1 MNKTFITAN
10 RYFIAL
16 EDKIRSMFNICQPE
30 DKVISDSVK
39 YWNNDYSEKFTLS
52 QDAHWRGK
60 GIFEDEERWLKIG
73 EENLDLIS
81 RYSGP
86 LNLHFPVKQI
96 VEWGCGGGAN
106 AIHFAPITEE
116 FVGIDIAAESLK
128 ECEQQIARCGL
139 NNFHPMLIEASRPES
154 VLNDNRLCPDIF
166 LCTYVYELLP
176 SRAYGLRVLSI
187 ANKILKNDGVA
198 LIQVRYNDGRMD
210 KYAIKCKYSRNPYN
224 MTTYAI
230 EEFWNHSIS
239 HGFEPIGVVL
249 KPIQPLVNDQH
260 YAYYIL
266 KKIHTIQ

>member
-1 MNKTFITAN
+1 MNKISDTVN
-10 RYFIAL
+10 RYVIAL
-16 EDKIRSMFNICQPE
+16 EDTIRSIFNISQSE

-39 YWNNDYSEKFTLS
+39 YWSKDYSENSTLS

-60 GIFEDEERWLKIG
+60 GIFEDEERWLKVG
-73 EENLDLIS
+73 KENLDLIS

-106 AIHFAPITEE
+106 AIHFAPKTDE

-128 ECEQQIARCGL
+128 ECEQQITRCGL
-139 NNFHPMLIEASRPES
+139 NNFHSILIEASRPES
-154 VLNDNRLCPDIF
+154 VLSDRNLCPDIF

-176 SRAYGLRVLSI
+176 SRAYGLRILNI

-198 LIQVRYNDGRMD
+198 LIQVRYSDGRMD
-210 KYAIKCKYSRNPYN
+210 KYATKSKYSKNPYN
-224 MTTYAI
+224 MTTYTI
-230 EEFWNHSIS
+230 EEFWNHAIS
-239 HGFEPIGVVL
+239 HGFEPVGVVL
-249 KPIQPLVNDQH
+249 KPVQPLVNDQH

-266 KKIHTIQ
+266 AKRYPIQ